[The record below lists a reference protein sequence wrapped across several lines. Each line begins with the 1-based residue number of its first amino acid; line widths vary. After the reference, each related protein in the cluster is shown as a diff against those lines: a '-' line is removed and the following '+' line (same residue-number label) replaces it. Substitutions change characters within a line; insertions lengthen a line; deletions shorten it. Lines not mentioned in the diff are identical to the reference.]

1 MKLINS
7 NYIYLSSPSTYL
19 YILKMLLSIHYTY
32 FGLYLQNLKWLQ
44 MKLLFIGPNGN
55 VNKGSLRLVCSKNA
69 SNVCLLQ
76 LNWKKFHCM
85 IMIIKDLLL
94 YGTIEKIMIFFSS
107 CIKILHYVHILKN
120 HTLNLKMKSRKL
132 AAYFALRVD
141 SSTSQ
146 PAFRHKNTAKLAPFP
161 RQKYEY

>member
-1 MKLINS
+1 
-7 NYIYLSSPSTYL
+7 
-19 YILKMLLSIHYTY
+19 
-32 FGLYLQNLKWLQ
+32 

-76 LNWKKFHCM
+76 LIGKFHFFVKSISRHFREIDFTKKLCHCM

-94 YGTIEKIMIFFSS
+94 YGTIEKMICFLVLKY
-107 CIKILHYVHILKN
+107 CIICTYIK
-120 HTLNLKMKSRKL
+120 KS
-132 AAYFALRVD
+132 YFESENEIQKTCRLFCSK

>member
-76 LNWKKFHCM
+76 LNWKISLHDNDNKRLT
-85 IMIIKDLLL
+85 IIWDDRKDND
-94 YGTIEKIMIFFSS
+94 FFSS
-107 CIKILHYVHILKN
+107 CFKILHYLCTYIKKSYFESENEIQKTCRLFCS
-120 HTLNLKMKSRKL
+120 KSRQQYFL
-132 AAYFALRVD
+132 ASLQA
-141 SSTSQ
+141 
-146 PAFRHKNTAKLAPFP
+146 
-161 RQKYEY
+161 

>member
-1 MKLINS
+1 MPLHDND
-7 NYIYLSSPSTYL
+7 
-19 YILKMLLSIHYTY
+19 
-32 FGLYLQNLKWLQ
+32 
-44 MKLLFIGPNGN
+44 
-55 VNKGSLRLVCSKNA
+55 NKRLT
-69 SNVCLLQ
+69 
-76 LNWKKFHCM
+76 
-85 IMIIKDLLL
+85 IIWDDRKDND
-94 YGTIEKIMIFFSS
+94 FFSF

-161 RQKYEY
+161 RQKY